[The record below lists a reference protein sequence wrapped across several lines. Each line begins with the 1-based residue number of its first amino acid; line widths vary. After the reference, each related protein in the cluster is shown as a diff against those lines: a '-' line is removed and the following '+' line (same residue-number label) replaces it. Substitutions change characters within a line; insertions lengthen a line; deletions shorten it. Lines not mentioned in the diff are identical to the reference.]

1 MEQSSKKPNKE
12 NIFNGKNIKSKLQ
25 EKKFLKL
32 GNCDDREIKI
42 KNKMAKNIEKTE
54 FPFKEEK
61 TNQNKTQTNQ
71 SEINDEKEK
80 VKDEEHENKIKN
92 TLILIFI
99 KAIL

>member
-1 MEQSSKKPNKE
+1 MEQSSKKPNEE

-61 TNQNKTQTNQ
+61 PNQNKAQPNQ
-71 SEINDEKEK
+71 PKVSKEKEK
-80 VKDEEHENKIKN
+80 EKKKELKTKLKN
-92 TLILIFI
+92 PQKQKFI